1 MRQSFGHRRQILLFL
16 IAVFLPSLV
25 LIIFTV
31 RMIGQEKELAQKR
44 LSEERRRVALEI
56 GRHLLFQLE
65 HIKFQETNALAD
77 SETTPTDMNYA
88 NPEVVLVAPVE
99 GRRLVLPWEEN
110 QNKNDA
116 ERLLNDPEFREKI
129 QKAQKEEFA
138 NKDHQKALRLYEQA
152 LSTAK
157 GAFQEN
163 YTGILM
169 ARVLMKVDQK
179 DKAIAIY
186 REILKHPFTVTD
198 EYGVPL
204 SLYAAERLL
213 EHTKD
218 HESVLS
224 HIQKE
229 ISKRPWLSPP
239 GAYLLLDLL
248 EDFPAS
254 AGEAGVIRTAHEC
267 KEAVQKQIH
276 ILEQAMNL
284 RNDFLTLGFRKNRE
298 IPEGEKNPLWIGY
311 GNAPWLMSL
320 TESPPGE
327 SSFLIAVSVR
337 SVLDTL
343 KSKSDFREAFPI
355 EFSIT
360 SRQDSA
366 GLPLGSNFQGLGISF
381 GEDQEKMFSA
391 PRSIQPEFFL
401 LALPLIL
408 GITLFGAYILWRD
421 VRREVKTAEMRSQF
435 VSSVSHELKTPL
447 TAIRMF
453 AETLRFG
460 RTKDQ
465 KAHTEYLETIVNES
479 QRLTRLLNNVLDFSK
494 IEKGKRIYH
503 PEPASLYEVVK
514 SAARTM
520 EYPLKQQGF
529 QLDIS
534 MEEGLPLAQVDRDA
548 MEQALLNLLHN
559 AVKYSGD
566 SKKIGLHLKK
576 KNTHALIQVADQGI
590 GIPPQEKEK
599 IFEKFYR
606 AASPQNERIAGTG
619 LGLALV
625 SHIVEAHGGR
635 LELESEPGKG
645 STFSIY
651 IPLEKKA

>member
-25 LIIFTV
+25 LIIFSV

-157 GAFQEN
+157 GAFQEK

-229 ISKRPWLSPP
+229 ISKRPWLSPA

-625 SHIVEAHGGR
+625 SHIVEAHGGH

>member
-157 GAFQEN
+157 GAFQEK

-229 ISKRPWLSPP
+229 ISKRPWLSPA

-298 IPEGEKNPLWIGY
+298 IPEGEKKPLWIGY
-311 GNAPWLMSL
+311 GNTPWLMSL

-401 LALPLIL
+401 LALLLIL

>member
-157 GAFQEN
+157 GAFQEK

-229 ISKRPWLSPP
+229 ISKRPWLSPA

-625 SHIVEAHGGR
+625 SHIVEAHGGH